1 MRAASVYRRRRN
13 AASAPKSLKARQ
25 QAAASVHRRPWRACP
40 HGAPRDVSG
49 RQIQGVVDRR
59 RRADRAEASPARQEQ
74 LHGKKNEVTS
84 RHCDREKE
92 NDQGEGSLTIDD
104 HSTTWGRRREF
115 ADVLAGSV
123 AVLKLLPGLLLG
135 VASSFSQPGILRPSS
150 ILAGV
155 VVAEGATASSARSC
169 YYTRARRKQDQR
181 PERQHGRKTSSSELY
196 ARVER
201 TKKMKEKRSLTME
214 STARSPATLRRCRI
228 YRDVRTP

>member
-1 MRAASVYRRRRN
+1 LSEYCVSSKVLEGDQRQRRLSIVVLGVRVRSELREMSPLRRQAAFVHRRRR
-13 AASAPKSLKARQ
+13 
-25 QAAASVHRRPWRACP
+25 P
-40 HGAPRDVSG
+40 H
-49 RQIQGVVDRR
+49 
-59 RRADRAEASPARQEQ
+59 RAEASPARAEQ

-84 RHCDREKE
+84 RHRDREKE

-155 VVAEGATASSARSC
+155 VVVAEGATASFAIILERGANKNSAQSG
-169 YYTRARRKQDQR
+169 Y
-181 PERQHGRKTSSSELY
+181 
-196 ARVER
+196 VER
-201 TKKMKEKRSLTME
+201 KRRQNSTPELKE
-214 STARSPATLRRCRI
+214 RRR
-228 YRDVRTP
+228 